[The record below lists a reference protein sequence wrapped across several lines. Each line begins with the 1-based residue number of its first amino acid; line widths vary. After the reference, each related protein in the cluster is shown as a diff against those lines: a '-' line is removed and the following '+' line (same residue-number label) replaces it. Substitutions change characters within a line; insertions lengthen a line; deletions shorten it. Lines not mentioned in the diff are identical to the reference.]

1 MKYLY
6 HLQATWVTVCFKLI
20 LASVISIGD
29 FRTAESVPD
38 ARANLPPMRQRP
50 YFKGESLLDF
60 IPDRSKG
67 KLRCKHHLENY
78 NHEEGRMF

>member
-1 MKYLY
+1 VCVCNARSSEFCLASKNFLKGLRMRMKYLY

-38 ARANLPPMRQRP
+38 ARA
-50 YFKGESLLDF
+50 Y
-60 IPDRSKG
+60 
-67 KLRCKHHLENY
+67 
-78 NHEEGRMF
+78 EEIQGYRFSH

>member
-29 FRTAESVPD
+29 FRTAGSVPD
-38 ARANLPPMRQRP
+38 ARA
-50 YFKGESLLDF
+50 Y
-60 IPDRSKG
+60 
-67 KLRCKHHLENY
+67 
-78 NHEEGRMF
+78 EEIQGRGFGH